1 VLHLPSIRVNLIVV
15 ALLGKVRVKM
25 SFEFDKI
32 VMTKINVFVGKAYC
46 DQGLFVLNIFEVI
59 NEFGSSAYIVDSYEV

>member
-1 VLHLPSIRVNLIVV
+1 
-15 ALLGKVRVKM
+15 M